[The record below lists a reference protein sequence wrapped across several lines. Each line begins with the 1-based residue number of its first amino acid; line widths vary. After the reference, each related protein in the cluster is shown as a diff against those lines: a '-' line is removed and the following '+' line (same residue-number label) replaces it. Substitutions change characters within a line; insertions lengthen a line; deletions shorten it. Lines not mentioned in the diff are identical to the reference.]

1 MADRG
6 DAVLDASALLAL
18 LNDEP
23 GADVVARTVPHGVV
37 CAVNHSE
44 VVAKLSGAGVP
55 AADIVA
61 ALGGLGLEVVAFD
74 EALSLAAG
82 LLRTVTAHL
91 GLSLGDRA
99 CLALAQARGLPALT
113 ADRVWLDL
121 DLEVEVRAI
130 R

>member
-1 MADRG
+1 MAEPRG
-6 DAVLDASALLAL
+6 AVLDASALLAL

-44 VVAKLSGAGVP
+44 VVAKLSEAGLP
-55 AADIVA
+55 DSDIVA
-61 ALGGLGLEVVAFD
+61 ALGGLGLEVVPFD

>member
-1 MADRG
+1 MAEPRG
-6 DAVLDASALLAL
+6 AVLDASALLAL
-18 LNDEP
+18 LNDES
-23 GADVVARTVPHGVV
+23 GADAAARAVPHGLL

-44 VVAKLSGAGVP
+44 VVAKLSEAGMP
-55 AADIVA
+55 DSDIVA
-61 ALGGLGLEVVAFD
+61 ALGGLGLEVVPFD